1 MPETGFELG
10 HVERLIGLVE
20 RCGLSELQITQGDRS
35 IRIKGGAAP
44 AGPVQS
50 QAEVVASPV
59 AVDGVPVASPMVG
72 VFYRSPGPEQPP
84 FVEVGDHVEV
94 GQTVGLIEAMKVF
107 SEVPAEVAGTI
118 AAIPAENG
126 QLVKPGDAL
135 VVVAPGGPAIETQ
148 PETA

>member
-1 MPETGFELG
+1 MPETGFELS

-20 RCGLSELQITQGDRS
+20 KCGLSELQVTQGDRS
-35 IRIKGGAAP
+35 IRIRGGAP
-44 AGPVQS
+44 PTGPVQP
-50 QAEVVASPV
+50 QAEATVSPV
-59 AVDGVPVASPMVG
+59 AVDGVAVASPMVG

-94 GQTVGLIEAMKVF
+94 GQAVGLIEAMKVF
-107 SEVPAEVAGTI
+107 SEVPTEVAGTV

-135 VVVAPGGPAIETQ
+135 VVVAPGGPAAETQ

>member
-1 MPETGFELG
+1 MPETGFELS

-20 RCGLSELQITQGDRS
+20 KCGLSELQVTQGDRS
-35 IRIKGGAAP
+35 IRIRGGAAP
-44 AGPVQS
+44 TGPVQP
-50 QAEVVASPV
+50 QAEATVSPV
-59 AVDGVPVASPMVG
+59 AVDGVAVASPMVG

-94 GQTVGLIEAMKVF
+94 GQAVGLIEAMKVF
-107 SEVPAEVAGTI
+107 SEVPTEVAGTV

-135 VVVAPGGPAIETQ
+135 VVVAPGGPAAETQ